1 MGGVRIIK
9 KLSGSYGNL
18 PGAIYVLFIVRI
30 INAMGNFIYPFL
42 TFFLTQKIGLSP
54 SRAADFFILA
64 SVMSMI
70 GSLIGGKLADGY
82 GRKKLMLAFQGM
94 AAVLYFACAFLGNSI
109 AIPFILSAASLF
121 NGAAQPAN
129 SAMVTDLTNKDNR
142 KQAMSLLYLGIN
154 LGFAIGPKIA
164 GELYNYNSQL
174 IFYGNAVAILLSI
187 LLVGFLVKE
196 TAPSAEEIESSK
208 DKEDEEAAEEGNVF
222 AALLRRPTLLLFLV
236 GRILNQL
243 VYATIGFAIPLQMTA
258 TFGAVAGASNY
269 GSLMAFTG
277 LVVILFTIPTIK
289 LTGKNRAVLN
299 MSLAGLFYGVG
310 FGMLGFIQNYW
321 LFLLAGLIFTLG
333 EILEV
338 TNAGIYVANHSPI
351 NHRGRFNAIIP
362 LITGVG
368 AMFGPKLFGV
378 YIEAYGLT
386 RLWVLCFVLAII
398 SSVFMLWLRVFED
411 RWYQKKYSS
420 GSYGADVDK

>member
-1 MGGVRIIK
+1 MGILKTIK

-18 PGAIYVLFIVRI
+18 PGSIYVLFVVRI

-64 SVMSMI
+64 SVMSMV
-70 GSLIGGKLADGY
+70 GSLLGGKLADGY
-82 GRKKLMLAFQGM
+82 GRKKLMLGFQGA
-94 AAVLYFACAFLGNSI
+94 AAVLYFSCAFLGNSI

-154 LGFAIGPKIA
+154 LGFAVGPKIA

-174 IFYGNAVAILLSI
+174 IFYGNAIAILLSI
-187 LLVGFLVKE
+187 VLVGLLVKE
-196 TAPSAEEIESSK
+196 TAPTEEEIESSK
-208 DKEDEEAAEEGNVF
+208 GRSDEEAAESGNVIT
-222 AALLRRPTLLLFLV
+222 ALLRRPTLLLFLV
-236 GRILNQL
+236 GRVLNQL

-258 TFGAVAGASNY
+258 TFGPLAGPSNY

-277 LVVILFTIPTIK
+277 LVVIVFTLPTIK
-289 LTGKNRAVLN
+289 ATGKNRAVIN

-368 AMFGPKLFGV
+368 AMFGPKFFGV

-386 RLWVLCFVLAII
+386 SLWVLCFVLAMI
-398 SSVFMLWLRVFED
+398 SSCFMLWLRVFED
-411 RWYQKKYSS
+411 RWYSKKYNGTSS
-420 GSYGADVDK
+420 STEL